1 MMTTLLIAGASD
13 ASNGRCSDLLLD
25 DGSRIWVPNS
35 LRYWLA
41 DASIKTQE
49 YQSFDPV
56 KKLCIHVTAC
66 DGTTYVYR
74 CGFDS

>member
-1 MMTTLLIAGASD
+1 M
-13 ASNGRCSDLLLD
+13 
-25 DGSRIWVPNS
+25 PNS
-35 LRYWLA
+35 LRYWLV

-56 KKLCIHVTAC
+56 KNLCIHVTAS

-74 CGFDS
+74 CGFNS